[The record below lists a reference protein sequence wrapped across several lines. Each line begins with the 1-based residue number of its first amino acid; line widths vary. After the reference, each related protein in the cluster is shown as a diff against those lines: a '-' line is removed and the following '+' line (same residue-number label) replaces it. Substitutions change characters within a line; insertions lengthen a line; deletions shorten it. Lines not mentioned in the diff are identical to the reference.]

1 MLQAKARK
9 YNKNCHKLAAVICRH
24 FLTRQSG
31 NSYQDSGAI
40 TLYGQSP
47 EKEALYKLALDK
59 TVAMQYE
66 YINNLAVGQEG
77 DIFLLTDD
85 SILRIGGE
93 GKVTDTVSTDEY
105 RDEAGW
111 MEEYLVETAEG
122 IVYYVNVG
130 DKRRVW
136 EYSGQGDMRF

>member
-1 MLQAKARK
+1 M
-9 YNKNCHKLAAVICRH
+9 
-24 FLTRQSG
+24 
-31 NSYQDSGAI
+31 
-40 TLYGQSP
+40 
-47 EKEALYKLALDK
+47 
-59 TVAMQYE
+59 
-66 YINNLAVGQEG
+66 
-77 DIFLLTDD
+77 TDD

-93 GKVTDTVSTDEY
+93 GKGTDTVSTDEY